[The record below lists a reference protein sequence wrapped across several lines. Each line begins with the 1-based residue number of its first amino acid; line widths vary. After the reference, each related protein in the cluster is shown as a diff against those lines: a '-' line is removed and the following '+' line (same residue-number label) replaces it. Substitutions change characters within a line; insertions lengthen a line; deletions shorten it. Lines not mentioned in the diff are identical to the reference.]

1 MKPKK
6 GLITFNAEGNNNPAS
21 RYYSRVIHWPG
32 SNFNCQNHLSGVTLG
47 RGYDMRYRS
56 KHEII
61 HDLTLAGIPYNK
73 AKQISAAA
81 GKFSCTAAQFVR
93 DYRANIEEIT
103 ELQQLRLFE
112 NVYNRYIIDANRF
125 YNRYRKPG
133 SIAWERLHPALQEVL
148 IDMKYQGTLR
158 QHMIPIF
165 GLNNLKAIID
175 MIVKDPVIRGYATS
189 RTLTDYLKG
198 QP

>member
-1 MKPKK
+1 
-6 GLITFNAEGNNNPAS
+6 
-21 RYYSRVIHWPG
+21 
-32 SNFNCQNHLSGVTLG
+32 
-47 RGYDMRYRS
+47 MRYRS

-175 MIVKDPVIRGYATS
+175 MIVEDSVLREYATS
-189 RTLTDYLKG
+189 RTLTDYLRR
-198 QP
+198 QQ